1 MVVRR
6 SPCATLG
13 GDSPDLQVGVAAT
26 FVGGLLEPQLR
37 REATNAAVTEAAAAE
52 MRRRRGANAA
62 SRRSSGNLVW
72 RRGAVNRCV
81 YADQGSAPAPCSDR
95 YNIIDEQDLARGVAK

>member
-1 MVVRR
+1 MSR
-6 SPCATLG
+6 SPCTTLG

-37 REATNAAVTEAAAAE
+37 REATTAAMTKATAAE
-52 MRRRRGANAA
+52 LRRRARAEC
-62 SRRSSGNLVW
+62 RRQALISQPGLAKRSCQRVCKCGSGE
-72 RRGAVNRCV
+72 RTH
-81 YADQGSAPAPCSDR
+81 SMFDR